1 MIFKP
6 EAIVEI
12 EKGLKFVVLDI
23 KKYEGKE
30 VALVQGVKDG
40 VLRFAVEKID
50 PRCFCGNSHE
60 FRIVSDYIHN
70 RGIIRLEPYDLTLL
84 TDPGPLNTSE
94 QWVSNDCVC
103 RTIVHIIPVQAARLE
118 NHAEFIRIE
127 YCHITETIKT
137 IQEKITRPVFRD

>member
-50 PRCFCGNSHE
+50 EQNKSASLVFINDENLVKAIAVE
-60 FRIVSDYIHN
+60 FDKQD
-70 RGIIRLEPYDLTLL
+70 GKL
-84 TDPGPLNTSE
+84 
-94 QWVSNDCVC
+94 
-103 RTIVHIIPVQAARLE
+103 
-118 NHAEFIRIE
+118 
-127 YCHITETIKT
+127 
-137 IQEKITRPVFRD
+137 